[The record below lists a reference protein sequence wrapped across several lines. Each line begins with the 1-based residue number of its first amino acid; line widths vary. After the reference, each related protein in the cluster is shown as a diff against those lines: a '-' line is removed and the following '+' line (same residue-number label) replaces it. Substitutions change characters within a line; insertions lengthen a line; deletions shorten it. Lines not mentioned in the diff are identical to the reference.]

1 MDEQDDESLEGAERG
16 NGDMKAVSKL
26 RLFITYERKY
36 FKLKKFIIG
45 KLVNNK
51 FRGKFF

>member
-1 MDEQDDESLEGAERG
+1 VDEQDDESLEGAEGG

-26 RLFITYERKY
+26 RLFITYEPKY
-36 FKLKKFIIG
+36 FKLKFIIG

-51 FRGKFF
+51 F

>member
-1 MDEQDDESLEGAERG
+1 MDEQDDESLEGAVGG

-26 RLFITYERKY
+26 RLIITYEPKY
-36 FKLKKFIIG
+36 FKLKFMIG

-51 FRGKFF
+51 L